1 MLLITCLLPLIMWFS
16 PSTIGKYMADEKKTA
31 ATGTHRHQETR
42 RNKALPVAGV
52 VGIGSSAGGLE
63 ALTQFFTA
71 MPLDSGLAFV
81 LVSHL
86 DPKHTSMLPELIQN
100 KTKMPVHQI
109 TDNMHVAAN
118 QIYVIPPDKE
128 LAILHD
134 SLQLLDRKKTDSLH
148 RPIDAFFRSLAED
161 QGNKA
166 IGIILSGTGTDGTLG
181 IKAIKAHTGLI
192 LVQDKDSAKFD
203 GMPTNAAAT
212 GLADHILPPGK
223 MPEQLM
229 HFLHH
234 YNKVEKAMQHIEE
247 DKINRILQKIFV
259 LIRSVTGH
267 DFSQYKK
274 NTIRRRIERRMY
286 VHQIDTIDQ
295 YVEYL
300 QESEPEVFNLF
311 HELLIG
317 VTSFFRDGETFR
329 LLKEK
334 YLLNLLHNKP
344 DGYDFRIWVPGCSS
358 GEEVYSLAIV
368 VQECLENLGRNINV
382 QLFGTDLDKEAIH
395 TARAGIYP
403 DSISLDVSPERLEK
417 FFNKVNGHYQIKK
430 NIRGMAVFAE
440 QNVIKDPPF
449 TKLDMLSCRNLL
461 IYFGPELQEK
471 LLPTFHYSLRPGA
484 ILLLGTSENIG
495 RATDQFNL
503 LNKKWKIFE
512 RRSNHDSNT
521 PLIKLPPHRSAE
533 RTSTENTAMP
543 TKTSGDIATI
553 RLLKAILSQSGLPI
567 CVVVDDKADL
577 IYAHGRTG
585 RFLEPAE
592 GEASNNILQMARP
605 GLKAGLTNV
614 IHKMSAERAEI
625 SIKNLR
631 VQNNGDSQDVNLIAR
646 PLPDMQSG
654 QRGLMLITFDETVHK
669 KEKKP
674 PRKSTEYPSDKN
686 EDATD
691 QDTKRLKD
699 ELRYTKENLQTTIE
713 ELDTS
718 NEELKSANEEL
729 QSANEELQSTN
740 EELETSKEE
749 LQSLNEEASTVNAEL
764 QGRIDELV
772 SANDDI
778 KNLLDATDIATLF
791 LDIDLSIRRFTPLI
805 ARLFHLTPSDI
816 GRSIEHFATTLQ
828 NVDIKKHAGQ
838 VLRNLEKYESV
849 VVDNR
854 GQHYRMRIRPFRTV
868 GNVIE
873 GVVVTFEDV
882 TEFQKMVDALAES
895 EASWQELVEH
905 TPVGIF
911 VLTGENFSY
920 VNPTGCEIL
929 GASSPKQ
936 LLGTT
941 IIDRLHEES
950 RERWLEQLQSIE
962 NERITLPGSKETYR
976 RLDGSTIDCDV
987 SVAPIVYKGK
997 QGAVIYATVNAA
1009 VNAKEASS

>member
-1 MLLITCLLPLIMWFS
+1 
-16 PSTIGKYMADEKKTA
+16 MADKKKPA
-31 ATGTHRHQETR
+31 VSGTHRHQETR
-42 RNKALPVAGV
+42 QNKPLAVAGV

-71 MPLDSGLAFV
+71 MPGDSGLAFV

-86 DPKHTSMLPELIQN
+86 DPKHISMLPELIQN

-109 TDNMHVAAN
+109 TDNMPIAAN
-118 QIYVIPPDKE
+118 RIYVIPPDKE
-128 LAILHD
+128 LAILHG

-192 LVQDKDSAKFD
+192 IVQDQDSAKFD

-212 GLADHILPPGK
+212 GLADHILPPEK
-223 MPEQLM
+223 MPEQLL

-234 YNKVEKAMQHIEE
+234 HSKVEEVMEHIEE
-247 DKINRILQKIFV
+247 DKINRALQKTFV

-274 NTIRRRIERRMY
+274 NTICRRIERRMY
-286 VHQIDTIDQ
+286 VHQIDTIDR
-295 YVEYL
+295 YVDYL
-300 QESEPEVFNLF
+300 QESEREVFILF
-311 HELLIG
+311 KELLIG
-317 VTSFFRDGETFR
+317 VTSFFRDGEIFR

-334 YLLNLLHNKP
+334 YLPNLLLDKP

-358 GEEVYSLAIV
+358 GEEVYSLAMIIK
-368 VQECLENLGRNINV
+368 ECLETLGRNINV
-382 QLFGTDLDKEAIH
+382 QLFGTDLDKEAIGV
-395 TARAGIYP
+395 ARAAIYP

-417 FFNKVNGHYQIKK
+417 FFNKVDGHYQIKK
-430 NIRGMAVFAE
+430 TIRAMAVFAE

-461 IYFGPELQEK
+461 IYFGAELQEK
-471 LLPTFHYSLRPGA
+471 LLPTFHYSLKNGGL
-484 ILLLGTSENIG
+484 LLLGTSENIG
-495 RATDQFNL
+495 RATDRFTL
-503 LNKKWKIFE
+503 LDKKWKIFE
-512 RRSNHDSNT
+512 RRSNDDSSTSLITLPT
-521 PLIKLPPHRSAE
+521 PQSVKRAPAE
-533 RTSTENTAMP
+533 DTAMAA
-543 TKTSGDIATI
+543 KTSRDVATI
-553 RLLKAILSQSGLPI
+553 RLLKAILSQSDLPV
-567 CVVVDDKADL
+567 CVVVDDNADL

-592 GEASNNILQMARP
+592 GEVTSNILHMARP
-605 GLKAGLTNV
+605 GLKAGLTHA
-614 IHKMSAERAEI
+614 IHKMSTERTEI
-625 SIKNLR
+625 SVKNLQ
-631 VQNNGDSQDVNLIAR
+631 VQNNGDSQDINLIVR
-646 PLPDMQSG
+646 PLPDIQSG
-654 QRGLMLITFDETVHK
+654 YRRLMLIIFDETVNE
-669 KEKKP
+669 KENKVTSRPKV
-674 PRKSTEYPSDKN
+674 SLSDKN
-686 EDATD
+686 
-691 QDTKRLKD
+691 QKTKRLED
-699 ELRYTKENLQTTIE
+699 ELRYTKENLQRTIE
-713 ELDTS
+713 ELETS

-778 KNLLDATDIATLF
+778 KNLLDATDIATIF
-791 LDIDLSIRRFTPLI
+791 LDIDLNIRRFTPLV
-805 ARLFHLTPSDI
+805 ARFFHLTSSDI
-816 GRSIEHFATTLQ
+816 GRCIEHFATTLK
-828 NVDIKKHAGQ
+828 NVDIKKHATQ
-838 VLRNLEKYESV
+838 VLSDLEKYEAV
-849 VVDNR
+849 VVDDR
-854 GQHYRMRIRPFRTV
+854 GEQYRMRVRPFRTV

-873 GVVVTFEDV
+873 GVVITFENV

-895 EASWQELVEH
+895 DASWQELVEH

-911 VLTGENFSY
+911 VLTGEHFSY

-929 GASSPKQ
+929 GASSLEQ
-936 LLGTT
+936 LLGTS
-941 IIDRLHEES
+941 IVDRLHEES
-950 RERWLEQLQSIE
+950 RKKWLEQLKNIT
-962 NERITLPGSKETYR
+962 NERTSLAASKEKYL
-976 RLDGSTIDCDV
+976 RLDGTTIQCDV

-997 QGAVIYATVNAA
+997 PSAVIYAEAHI
-1009 VNAKEASS
+1009 KEASS

>member
-1 MLLITCLLPLIMWFS
+1 
-16 PSTIGKYMADEKKTA
+16 MADEKKTA
-31 ATGTHRHQETR
+31 ATGKPRHQETKQKK
-42 RNKALPVAGV
+42 NLAVAGV

-71 MPLDSGLAFV
+71 MSADSGLAFI

-86 DPKHTSMLPELIQN
+86 DPTHSSMLPELIQK

-109 TDNMHVAAN
+109 SDNMPLAAN
-118 QIYVIPPDKE
+118 RIYVIPPDKE
-128 LAILHD
+128 LAILHGR
-134 SLQLLDRKKTDSLH
+134 LQLMGRKQAGSLH

-161 QGNKA
+161 QGSKA

-192 LVQDKDSAKFD
+192 IVQDKDSARFD

-212 GLADHILPPGK
+212 GLADHILPPEK
-223 MPEQLM
+223 MPEQLL
-229 HFLHH
+229 HFLDHQS
-234 YNKVEKAMQHIEE
+234 KVEQAMEHIEE
-247 DKINRILQKIFV
+247 DKINRALQKIFV

-274 NTIRRRIERRMY
+274 NTICRRIERRMY
-286 VHQIDTIDQ
+286 VHQIDTIDG
-295 YVEYL
+295 YVDYL
-300 QESEPEVFNLF
+300 QESEREVFILF
-311 HELLIG
+311 KELLIG
-317 VTSFFRDGETFR
+317 VTSFFRDSETFR
-329 LLKEK
+329 SLKEK
-334 YLLNLLHNKP
+334 YLPNLLQKKP
-344 DGYDFRIWVPGCSS
+344 NGYDFRIWVPGCSS

-368 VQECLENLGRNINV
+368 VKECQETLGCNINV
-382 QLFGTDLDKEAIH
+382 QLFGTDLDKEAID
-395 TARAGIYP
+395 TARAAIYP

-430 NIRGMAVFAE
+430 NIRAMAVFAE

-471 LLPTFHYSLRPGA
+471 LLPTFHYSLKQGGL
-484 ILLLGTSENIG
+484 LLLGTSENIG
-495 RATDQFNL
+495 RATDRFTL
-503 LNKKWKIFE
+503 LDKKWKIFE
-512 RRSNHDSNT
+512 RRSNHDSST
-521 PLIKLPPHRSAE
+521 SLINLPTLQPVDRIPIDD
-533 RTSTENTAMP
+533 NIITA
-543 TKTSGDIATI
+543 KTSKDVNTI
-553 RLLKAILSQSGLPI
+553 RLLKAILSQSDLPV

-592 GEASNNILQMARP
+592 GEATSNILHMARP
-605 GLKAGLTNV
+605 GLKAGLTHA

-625 SIKNLR
+625 QIKNLR
-631 VQNNGDSQDVNLIAR
+631 VKNNGDSQDINLIVR
-646 PLPDMQSG
+646 PLPDIQSG
-654 QRGLMLITFDETVHK
+654 YRGLMLIIFDETLNE
-669 KEKKP
+669 KEKKVT
-674 PRKSTEYPSDKN
+674 PRPKVYVSDKN
-686 EDATD
+686 
-691 QDTKRLKD
+691 QNTKRLEE
-699 ELRYTKENLQTTIE
+699 ELRYTRENLQRTIE
-713 ELDTS
+713 ELETS

-778 KNLLDATDIATLF
+778 KNLLDSTDIATIF
-791 LDIDLSIRRFTPLI
+791 LDIDLNIRRFTPLV
-805 ARLFHLTPSDI
+805 ASFFHLTPSDV
-816 GRSIEHFATTLQ
+816 GRSIEHFATTLKD
-828 NVDIKKHAGQ
+828 VDIKKHATQ
-838 VLRNLEKYESV
+838 VLRNLEKYEAV

-854 GQHYRMRIRPFRTV
+854 GEQYRMRVRPFRTV
-868 GNVIE
+868 SNVIE
-873 GVVVTFEDV
+873 GVVVTFENV

-895 EASWQELVEH
+895 DASWQELVTH

-929 GASSPKQ
+929 GASSPEQ
-936 LLGTT
+936 LLGTS
-941 IIDRLHEES
+941 IVDRLHEES
-950 RERWLEQLQSIE
+950 RKRWLEQLKDIK
-962 NERITLPGSKETYR
+962 NERTNLPASKEKYL
-976 RLDGSTIDCDV
+976 RLDGSTIQCDV
-987 SVAPIVYKGK
+987 SIAPLVYKGK
-997 QGAVIYATVNAA
+997 QSAVIYAGVLS
-1009 VNAKEASS
+1009 KEASS

>member
-1 MLLITCLLPLIMWFS
+1 
-16 PSTIGKYMADEKKTA
+16 MADEKHSTA
-31 ATGTHRHQETR
+31 AAKLPQTCTR
-42 RNKALPVAGV
+42 QNKPLPVAGV

-71 MPLDSGLAFV
+71 MPEDSGLAFV

-86 DPKHTSMLPELIQN
+86 DPTHSSMLPELIQN

-109 TDNMHVAAN
+109 SDNMQVAAN

-128 LAILHD
+128 LAILQG

-148 RPIDAFFRSLAED
+148 RPIDTFFRSLAQD

-181 IKAIKAHTGLI
+181 IKAIKANGGLI
-192 LVQDKDSAKFD
+192 IVQDKDSAKFD
-203 GMPTNAAAT
+203 GMPVNAAAT
-212 GLADHILPPGK
+212 GLADHILPPEK
-223 MPEQLM
+223 MPEQLR
-229 HFLHH
+229 HFLQH
-234 YNKVEKAMQHIEE
+234 YSKVEKAMEHIEE
-247 DKINRILQKIFV
+247 DKINSALQKIFV

-267 DFSQYKK
+267 DFSLYKK
-274 NTIRRRIERRMY
+274 NTICRRIERRMY

-295 YVEYL
+295 YVAYL
-300 QESEPEVFNLF
+300 RESEREVFILF
-311 HELLIG
+311 KELLIG
-317 VTSFFRDGETFR
+317 VTSFFRDGETFQ

-334 YLLNLLHNKP
+334 YLLNLLRNKP

-358 GEEVYSLAIV
+358 GEEVYSLAIIV
-368 VQECLENLGRNINV
+368 KECLETLGRNINI
-382 QLFGTDLDKEAIH
+382 QLFGTDLDEEAIRV
-395 TARAGIYP
+395 ARAGIYP
-403 DSISLDVSPERLEK
+403 DSISIDVSSERLERY
-417 FFNKVNGHYQIKK
+417 FNKVDGHYQIKK

-471 LLPTFHYSLRPGA
+471 LLPTFHYSLKPGG

-495 RATDQFNL
+495 RATDQFTL
-503 LNKKWKIFE
+503 LDKKWKIFE
-512 RRSNHDSNT
+512 KRTNHDNNT
-521 PLIKLPPHRSAE
+521 SLITLPTLQSVDLARIDDNAMAA
-533 RTSTENTAMP
+533 RTSR
-543 TKTSGDIATI
+543 DVATI
-553 RLLKAILSQSGLPI
+553 RLLKAILAQNDLPV

-592 GEASNNILQMARP
+592 GEATSNILQMARP
-605 GLKAGLTNV
+605 GLRAGLAHA
-614 IHKMSAERAEI
+614 IRKMSAERAEI
-625 SIKNLR
+625 FIKNLR
-631 VQNNGDSQDVNLIAR
+631 VQNNGFTQDVNLIVR
-646 PLPDMQSG
+646 PLPNMQSG
-654 QRGLMLITFDETVHK
+654 HRGLMLIIFDERPSEKAKKVTHPSKAYIPDKDQDTTV
-669 KEKKP
+669 
-674 PRKSTEYPSDKN
+674 
-686 EDATD
+686 
-691 QDTKRLKD
+691 QDTKRLED
-699 ELRYTKENLQTTIE
+699 ELRYTRENLQTTIE
-713 ELDTS
+713 ELETS
-718 NEELKSANEEL
+718 NEELKSTNEEL

-778 KNLLDATDIATLF
+778 KNLLNSTDIATIF
-791 LDIDLSIRRFTPLI
+791 LDIDLNIRRFTPLI
-805 ARLFHLTPSDI
+805 GSFFHLTPADI

-828 NVDIKKHAGQ
+828 DVDIKKHASQ
-838 VLRNLEKYESV
+838 VLRNLEKYESL

-854 GQHYRMRIRPFRTV
+854 GQQYRMRVRPFRTV
-868 GNVIE
+868 SNVIE
-873 GVVVTFEDV
+873 GVVATFENV

-895 EASWQELVEH
+895 EASWQELVKH

-911 VLTGENFSY
+911 VLTGQNFSY

-929 GASSPKQ
+929 GASAPEQ
-936 LLGTT
+936 LLGTS

-950 RERWLEQLQSIE
+950 RARLLELLQSIKS
-962 NERITLPGSKETYR
+962 ERKTLPTGKEKYR
-976 RLDGSTIDCDV
+976 RLDGSTILCDV
-987 SVAPIVYKGK
+987 SVAPIVYEGK
-997 QGAVIYATVNAA
+997 KGAVIYAEVDS
-1009 VNAKEASS
+1009 KEGSS